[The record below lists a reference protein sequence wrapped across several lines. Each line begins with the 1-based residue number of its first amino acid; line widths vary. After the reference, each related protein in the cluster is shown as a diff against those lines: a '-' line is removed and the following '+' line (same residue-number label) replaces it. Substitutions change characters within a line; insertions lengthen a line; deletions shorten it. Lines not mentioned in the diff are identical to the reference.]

1 MCSNRFFHSL
11 FLQSVHY
18 LVNVILYIESSDQSM
33 GQAIIVNAI
42 LGNILAR
49 FHRQLLLAEGKHFPL
64 ANTCSYREEHFNI
77 IVPVTKG
84 EGFGFV

>member
-1 MCSNRFFHSL
+1 MTVKSLFLILWMTGSRQCLKTEENLIFHSL

-42 LGNILAR
+42 LGNILAD
-49 FHRQLLLAEGKHFPL
+49 FIGNF
-64 ANTCSYREEHFNI
+64 F
-77 IVPVTKG
+77 
-84 EGFGFV
+84 